1 MTVDSSKG
9 SLRNLNT
16 NHYATIDVTVIILIF
31 FILCR
36 TPYHIGF
43 SLFKLRGTGKKTS
56 LLINNTM
63 ELTTQNLSLLNISQR
78 LSGVEI

>member
-1 MTVDSSKG
+1 MQQSIQLQFFWFPSYFVV
-9 SLRNLNT
+9 LR
-16 NHYATIDVTVIILIF
+16 IILVSVC
-31 FILCR
+31 LN
-36 TPYHIGF
+36 YG
-43 SLFKLRGTGKKTS
+43 GQEKTS